1 MISKKTQKQ
10 IKHRRMLEAIAD
22 KHYSEFTDHELVVI
36 INRCIGILK
45 ERLIRDEFI
54 NFNVTT
60 KELSVL
66 KTYRKRILEPVTET
80 YITEEGRHRVLDV
93 VHSFFKV
100 ITKGFGE
107 AKSLLYIY
115 KVNKKLDYDRKNSS
129 NRN

>member
-10 IKHRRMLEAIAD
+10 IKHRRMLEAKED
-22 KHYSEFTDHELVVI
+22 KHYSEFTDHELVVT
-36 INRCIGILK
+36 INRCVDILK

-80 YITEEGRHRVLDV
+80 YITEDDVLP
-93 VHSFFKV
+93 F
-100 ITKGFGE
+100 
-107 AKSLLYIY
+107 
-115 KVNKKLDYDRKNSS
+115 
-129 NRN
+129 

>member
-10 IKHRRMLEAIAD
+10 IKHRRMLEAKVN
-22 KHYSEFTDHELVVI
+22 KHYSEFTDHELVVT

-66 KTYRKRILEPVTET
+66 KTYRKKIHLEPVTET
-80 YITEEGRHRVLDV
+80 YLTED
-93 VHSFFKV
+93 
-100 ITKGFGE
+100 ICYGE
-107 AKSLLYIY
+107 KI
-115 KVNKKLDYDRKNSS
+115 KF
-129 NRN
+129 

>member
-1 MISKKTQKQ
+1 MVSKKTQKQ
-10 IKHRRMLEAIAD
+10 IKHRRMLEAKED

-80 YITEEGRHRVLDV
+80 YITEDDVLPC
-93 VHSFFKV
+93 
-100 ITKGFGE
+100 
-107 AKSLLYIY
+107 
-115 KVNKKLDYDRKNSS
+115 
-129 NRN
+129 